1 MWRTKDRRMCTG
13 LYRLCVCVCALWKQL
28 RSQRNGSF
36 VPRLRAKGVLCTLY
50 WYYRTSETTERE
62 SLSL

>member
-36 VPRLRAKGVLCTLY
+36 VPRLRAKGVLCTGITGQVKQP
-50 WYYRTSETTERE
+50 RGSVCHCK
-62 SLSL
+62 